1 MLSRRLFL
9 SGTAAFAVAG
19 PSSALALTEP
29 DPANLP
35 LDPTMRASRIA
46 WLKDHADT
54 FDSLDF
60 DDDEFD
66 DLEGFG
72 KAIGD
77 ARIVMLGEQ
86 MHGDGTT
93 RRAHARLV
101 RYLHEEKGFDVLAL
115 ESGLYSMRK
124 IWDRLRAGE
133 TVRRAMGS
141 WADTREMRPLFEYV
155 GARARRRRPLEL
167 AGIDCIFDGHPAR
180 DRLVDDLTAFLA
192 THGVDTG
199 AIADWSQFCAALEKI
214 ADRSNMFRWKFS
226 EEEQRLVLS
235 TIDTLATRIALTP
248 GTDAAFWRQLFKSST
263 GFAQHILQL
272 MAATDRERMAFNLRD
287 MAMADNLMWL
297 AREAHPQRKIIVL
310 AATGHIIRNPQMIDT
325 MMPERPYPAGQTT
338 MGHLVSQALGTAV
351 YSVGFTAYEG
361 HYGRLGDEPTAIAPP
376 ARGSLE
382 DLWGAT
388 TQQNAFLDLRRIPAG
403 GEWLQAPLIS
413 RPLGYLPVMTD
424 WSKTLDAMVFTRTMR
439 PVRPTE

>member
-1 MLSRRLFL
+1 MASMNGGHFFTVICSDCWTALQAEASRISVTAITARSSAFLNGCGVATKSQEHSMLSRRLFL

-60 DDDEFD
+60 DDDEFN

-180 DRLVDDLTAFLA
+180 DRLVDDL
-192 THGVDTG
+192 
-199 AIADWSQFCAALEKI
+199 
-214 ADRSNMFRWKFS
+214 
-226 EEEQRLVLS
+226 
-235 TIDTLATRIALTP
+235 
-248 GTDAAFWRQLFKSST
+248 
-263 GFAQHILQL
+263 
-272 MAATDRERMAFNLRD
+272 
-287 MAMADNLMWL
+287 
-297 AREAHPQRKIIVL
+297 
-310 AATGHIIRNPQMIDT
+310 
-325 MMPERPYPAGQTT
+325 
-338 MGHLVSQALGTAV
+338 
-351 YSVGFTAYEG
+351 
-361 HYGRLGDEPTAIAPP
+361 
-376 ARGSLE
+376 
-382 DLWGAT
+382 
-388 TQQNAFLDLRRIPAG
+388 
-403 GEWLQAPLIS
+403 
-413 RPLGYLPVMTD
+413 
-424 WSKTLDAMVFTRTMR
+424 
-439 PVRPTE
+439 